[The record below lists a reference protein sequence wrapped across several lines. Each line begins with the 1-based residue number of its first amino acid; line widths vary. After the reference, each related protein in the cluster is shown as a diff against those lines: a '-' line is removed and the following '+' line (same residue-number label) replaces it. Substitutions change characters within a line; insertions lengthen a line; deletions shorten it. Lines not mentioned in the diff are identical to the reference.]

1 MATYWENSSWR
12 DIYSKK
18 VLLKLFIGHWQWFL
32 LSMMI
37 CLCTAYLYTRLTTP
51 IYKITAK
58 LLVKDADVYEY
69 QRYSKN
75 FSSNMQTFGTM
86 SMSEGVA
93 NEAEMIWSTQL
104 MGEVVKHLKLYVNYK
119 EEGRIKDR
127 QVYATQPINV
137 DLDSVHQDIMDRL
150 AYEDFRTITM
160 KMVKPSA
167 TSDSIIVKGV
177 LRSGR
182 DKVWGFS
189 RQLKSLP
196 ATIKTPFG
204 KLTFKVPADVEMK
217 EGGAAIR
224 SAKNADNTVGVMFF
238 GDNDWSAEIETS
250 TLYDSEVE
258 GEADDLG
265 YPKDGDLTD
274 EKTAKYM
281 QDMGF
286 DWDGSQLSTYKTLLS
301 MTEADESD
309 DNSEAFNYLA
319 TLKACTFGMSFPR
332 VRYLEAS
339 GVPVYFE
346 TYAGIKF
353 DPAKEAE
360 NDEYRSLWVSAF
372 VEPDLEYTAMIRA
385 NSQEEALQ
393 IASTIKVNKV

>member
-204 KLTFKVPADVEMK
+204 KLTFTRNP
-217 EGGAAIR
+217 
-224 SAKNADNTVGVMFF
+224 
-238 GDNDWSAEIETS
+238 
-250 TLYDSEVE
+250 E
-258 GEADDLG
+258 GEEMEAGRYWYVTVNPPL
-265 YPKDGDLTD
+265 Y
-274 EKTAKYM
+274 
-281 QDMGF
+281 Q
-286 DWDGSQLSTYKTLLS
+286 TLICLRHFAARPS
-301 MTEADESD
+301 
-309 DNSEAFNYLA
+309 
-319 TLKACTFGMSFPR
+319 
-332 VRYLEAS
+332 S
-339 GVPVYFE
+339 G
-346 TYAGIKF
+346 
-353 DPAKEAE
+353 
-360 NDEYRSLWVSAF
+360 
-372 VEPDLEYTAMIRA
+372 
-385 NSQEEALQ
+385 
-393 IASTIKVNKV
+393 